1 MRKNYV
7 LLLVLLLSIL
17 TSCSNTANVDIDSED
32 NNLSYE
38 EILDRLNT
46 MTEER
51 DALQKELDVLKAK
64 KKEKSEEETIQ
75 ESDVTVLVT
84 DKSVTPE
91 DIDNW
96 IFSDYVNF
104 TFSVTNNTEKD
115 IQGIQG
121 VLTVNDLFGEEIKS
135 FGCDFTGQT
144 IKPNETIINDS
155 LSYEC
160 NSFVSEDNKLFNT
173 DYKDLKFVY
182 EVTQIV
188 FTDGTVKK

>member
-51 DALQKELDVLKAK
+51 DALQKELDVLKAEME
-64 KKEKSEEETIQ
+64 EKSEEETIQ

-91 DIDNW
+91 DIDKTLR
-96 IFSDYVNF
+96 ISFSDDFNF
-104 TFSVTNNTEKD
+104 TAYLYNLNSIVWVVLALV
-115 IQGIQG
+115 IAG
-121 VLTVNDLFGEEIKS
+121 VVILIVYMIIKKKS
-135 FGCDFTGQT
+135 
-144 IKPNETIINDS
+144 IN
-155 LSYEC
+155 
-160 NSFVSEDNKLFNT
+160 VNKL
-173 DYKDLKFVY
+173 
-182 EVTQIV
+182 
-188 FTDGTVKK
+188 

>member
-51 DALQKELDVLKAK
+51 DALQKELDVLKAEME
-64 KKEKSEEETIQ
+64 EKSEEETIQ

-160 NSFVSEDNKLFNT
+160 NSFVSEDNK
-173 DYKDLKFVY
+173 
-182 EVTQIV
+182 
-188 FTDGTVKK
+188 

>member
-51 DALQKELDVLKAK
+51 DALQKELDVLKAEME
-64 KKEKSEEETIQ
+64 EKSEEETIQ